1 MLDVEKYQVGSSKC
15 KSCKIIYGYIQGCL
29 DDILDS
35 QDQLVILI
43 EPRTDRIDQIQSLKI
58 KDQFKKP
65 FVLIKKVLVKTNILS
80 ETNFYYDKD
89 LDIYFMKDDG
99 LVVNGTNLF
108 NIKKNKVY
116 TTSMENI
123 IKEYAIQTI
132 HSLTININIKNCN
145 EIIQSVEAYNHI
157 LSRIYI
163 NNQIGNYQCK
173 ILHDFYNEG
182 TLPSSE
188 GTLPFIEGTLP
199 SIEGTYITFT
209 HKNLHIELPKILV
222 YFYESQSKRLK
233 EMTLLMQ
240 QYKMALV
247 INKLPDDTSNPPCRN
262 DDNVPCRVSRIIV
275 PYPESVKCIDT
286 EGNWLLK
293 PSKIY
298 YENVINNLA
307 CIFDSGTLPSN
318 EDNSLGLDIIIQF
331 NPKYFDSKNTL
342 QIMYPLDDNVFYINK
357 VFDIIYGTKNCM
369 FMLYQILKSKYFTD
383 YIEEKIAEKK
393 SLFKIFSKRYFYD
406 YISKIFVIKEI

>member
-1 MLDVEKYQVGSSKC
+1 MLDVEKYQTG
-15 KSCKIIYGYIQGCL
+15 CKIIYGYNPGCL

-35 QDQLVILI
+35 QGQLVILI

-58 KDQFKKP
+58 KDFI
-65 FVLIKKVLVKTNILS
+65 LIKKVLVKTNVLS
-80 ETNFYYDKD
+80 ETIFHYDKD
-89 LDIYFMKDDG
+89 RDIYFMKDDG
-99 LVVNGTNLF
+99 LVVNGSNLF
-108 NIKKNKVY
+108 NVKKYKAY

-123 IKEYAIQTI
+123 IKEYAIQNI

-163 NNQIGNYQCK
+163 NKQIGNYQCK
-173 ILHDFYNEG
+173 ILDDFYS
-182 TLPSSE
+182 TCKVLDQ
-188 GTLPFIEGTLP
+188 
-199 SIEGTYITFT
+199 YITFT

-222 YFYESQSKRLK
+222 YFYESQNKRLK

-247 INKLPDDTSNPPCRN
+247 INKLPDDLHQSGASARQDDLHRSGASALQDDQQDTSTITN
-262 DDNVPCRVSRIIV
+262 DTGDAGRQDDVSVIV
-275 PYPESVKCIDT
+275 PYPESIKYIDS
-286 EGNWLLK
+286 GILK

-307 CIFDSGTLPSN
+307 CIFDSDTLLSH
-318 EDNSLGLDIIIQF
+318 EGNSTELDIIIQF

-357 VFDIIYGTKNCM
+357 VFDVIYGTKNCM

-406 YISKIFVIKEI
+406 YISKIFIIKEI

>member
-1 MLDVEKYQVGSSKC
+1 MFFT
-15 KSCKIIYGYIQGCL
+15 IYFAFL
-29 DDILDS
+29 
-35 QDQLVILI
+35 
-43 EPRTDRIDQIQSLKI
+43 LKI
-58 KDQFKKP
+58 KDFI
-65 FVLIKKVLVKTNILS
+65 LIKKVLVKTNVLS
-80 ETNFYYDKD
+80 ETIFHYDKD
-89 LDIYFMKDDG
+89 HDIYFMKDDG
-99 LVVNGTNLF
+99 LVINGTNLF
-108 NIKKNKVY
+108 NIKKYKAY
-116 TTSMENI
+116 TTSMENV
-123 IKEYAIQTI
+123 IKEYAIQNI

-145 EIIQSVEAYNHI
+145 EIIQSIEAYNHI

-163 NNQIGNYQCK
+163 NKQIGNYQCK
-173 ILHDFYNEG
+173 ILDDFYSKV
-182 TLPSSE
+182 LDQ
-188 GTLPFIEGTLP
+188 
-199 SIEGTYITFT
+199 YITFT

-222 YFYESQSKRLK
+222 YFYESQNKRLK

-247 INKLPDDTSNPPCRN
+247 INKLQDS
-262 DDNVPCRVSRIIV
+262 VIV
-275 PYPESVKCIDT
+275 PYPESIKYIDT
-286 EGNWLLK
+286 GNWLLK

-307 CIFDSGTLPSN
+307 CIFESDTLPLPS
-318 EDNSLGLDIIIQF
+318 ELDIIIQF

-357 VFDIIYGTKNCM
+357 VFDVIYGTKNCM

-406 YISKIFVIKEI
+406 YISKIFIIKEI

>member
-1 MLDVEKYQVGSSKC
+1 MLDVEKYQTG
-15 KSCKIIYGYIQGCL
+15 CKIIYGYNPGCL

-35 QDQLVILI
+35 QGQLVILI

-58 KDQFKKP
+58 KDFI
-65 FVLIKKVLVKTNILS
+65 LIKKVLVKTNLLS
-80 ETNFYYDKD
+80 ETIFHYDKD
-89 LDIYFMKDDG
+89 RDIYFMKDDG
-99 LVVNGTNLF
+99 LVINGTNLF
-108 NIKKNKVY
+108 NIKKYKAY

-123 IKEYAIQTI
+123 IKEYAIQNI

-145 EIIQSVEAYNHI
+145 EIIQSIEAYNHI

-163 NNQIGNYQCK
+163 NKQIGNYQCK
-173 ILHDFYNEG
+173 ILDDFYSKV
-182 TLPSSE
+182 LDQ
-188 GTLPFIEGTLP
+188 
-199 SIEGTYITFT
+199 YITFT

-222 YFYESQSKRLK
+222 YFYESQNKKLK

-247 INKLPDDTSNPPCRN
+247 INKLPDGASARQ
-262 DDNVPCRVSRIIV
+262 DDVSVIV
-275 PYPESVKCIDT
+275 PYPESIKYIDT
-286 EGNWLLK
+286 GILK

-307 CIFDSGTLPSN
+307 CIFDSDTLPSN
-318 EDNSLGLDIIIQF
+318 SSELDIIIQF

-357 VFDIIYGTKNCM
+357 VFDVIYGTKNCM

>member
-1 MLDVEKYQVGSSKC
+1 MLDVEKSQSG
-15 KSCKIIYGYIQGCL
+15 CKIIYGYNPGCL
-29 DDILDS
+29 DDISDS
-35 QDQLVILI
+35 QGRLVILI
-43 EPRTDRIDQIQSLKI
+43 EPRADRIDQIQSLKI
-58 KDQFKKP
+58 KDFI
-65 FVLIKKVLVKTNILS
+65 LIKKVLVKTNVLS
-80 ETNFYYDKD
+80 ETIFHYDKD
-89 LDIYFMKDDG
+89 HDIYFMKDDG
-99 LVVNGTNLF
+99 LVINGTNLF
-108 NIKKNKVY
+108 NIKKYKAY

-123 IKEYAIQTI
+123 IKEYAIQNI

-145 EIIQSVEAYNHI
+145 EIIQSIEAYNHI

-163 NNQIGNYQCK
+163 NKQIGNYQCK
-173 ILHDFYNEG
+173 ILDDFYSKV
-182 TLPSSE
+182 LDQ
-188 GTLPFIEGTLP
+188 
-199 SIEGTYITFT
+199 YITFT

-222 YFYESQSKRLK
+222 YFYESQNKRLK

-247 INKLPDDTSNPPCRN
+247 PCLLSKSSVNVINKLQDS
-262 DDNVPCRVSRIIV
+262 VIV
-275 PYPESVKCIDT
+275 PYPESIKYIDT
-286 EGNWLLK
+286 GNWLLK

-307 CIFDSGTLPSN
+307 CIFDSDTLPSN
-318 EDNSLGLDIIIQF
+318 SSELDIIIQF

-357 VFDIIYGTKNCM
+357 VFDVIYGTKNCM

-406 YISKIFVIKEI
+406 YISKIFIIKEI

>member
-1 MLDVEKYQVGSSKC
+1 MLDVEKYQSG
-15 KSCKIIYGYIQGCL
+15 CKIIYGYNPGCL

-35 QDQLVILI
+35 QGQLVILI

-58 KDQFKKP
+58 KDFI
-65 FVLIKKVLVKTNILS
+65 LIKKVLVKTNVLS
-80 ETNFYYDKD
+80 ETFFHYDKD
-89 LDIYFMKDDG
+89 RDIYFMKDDG

-108 NIKKNKVY
+108 NVKKYKVY

-123 IKEYAIQTI
+123 IKEYAIQNI

-157 LSRIYI
+157 LSRIYM

-173 ILHDFYNEG
+173 ILDDFYSKGNVG
-182 TLPSSE
+182 TLPSSDIV
-188 GTLPFIEGTLP
+188 GKGTLP
-199 SIEGTYITFT
+199 SNGGTYITFT

-222 YFYESQSKRLK
+222 YFYESQNKRLK

-247 INKLPDDTSNPPCRN
+247 INKDETSNQQN
-262 DDNVPCRVSRIIV
+262 DDNVPCRTKVSGMIV
-275 PYPESVKCIDT
+275 PYPESIKCIDT
-286 EGNWLLK
+286 EGNGLLK

-307 CIFDSGTLPSN
+307 CIFDSDN
-318 EDNSLGLDIIIQF
+318 INSLELDIIIQF
-331 NPKYFDSKNTL
+331 NPKYFNSKNTL

-357 VFDIIYGTKNCM
+357 VFDVIYGTKNCM

>member
-1 MLDVEKYQVGSSKC
+1 MLDVEKYHTG
-15 KSCKIIYGYIQGCL
+15 CKIIYGYNPGCL

-35 QDQLVILI
+35 QGQLVILI

-58 KDQFKKP
+58 KDFI
-65 FVLIKKVLVKTNILS
+65 LIKKVLVKTNLLS
-80 ETNFYYDKD
+80 ETIFHYDKD
-89 LDIYFMKDDG
+89 RDIYFMKDDG
-99 LVVNGTNLF
+99 LVINGTNLF
-108 NIKKNKVY
+108 NIKKYKAY

-123 IKEYAIQTI
+123 IKEYAIQNI

-163 NNQIGNYQCK
+163 NKQIGNYQCK
-173 ILHDFYNEG
+173 ILDDFYSKV
-182 TLPSSE
+182 LDQ
-188 GTLPFIEGTLP
+188 
-199 SIEGTYITFT
+199 YITFT

-222 YFYESQSKRLK
+222 YFYESQNKKLK

-247 INKLPDDTSNPPCRN
+247 PCLLSKSSVNVINKLQDS
-262 DDNVPCRVSRIIV
+262 VIV
-275 PYPESVKCIDT
+275 PYPESIKYIDT
-286 EGNWLLK
+286 GNWLLK

-307 CIFDSGTLPSN
+307 CIFDSDTLPSN
-318 EDNSLGLDIIIQF
+318 SSELDIIIQF

-357 VFDIIYGTKNCM
+357 VFDVIYGTKNCM

-406 YISKIFVIKEI
+406 YISKIFIIKEI

>member
-1 MLDVEKYQVGSSKC
+1 MSDVEKYQSG
-15 KSCKIIYGYIQGCL
+15 CKIIYGYNPGCL

-35 QDQLVILI
+35 QGQLVILI

-58 KDQFKKP
+58 KDFI
-65 FVLIKKVLVKTNILS
+65 LIKKVLVKTNVLS
-80 ETNFYYDKD
+80 ETIFHYDKD
-89 LDIYFMKDDG
+89 RDIYFMKDDG
-99 LVVNGTNLF
+99 LVVNGSNLF
-108 NIKKNKVY
+108 NVKKYKAY

-123 IKEYAIQTI
+123 IKEYAIQNI

-145 EIIQSVEAYNHI
+145 EIIQSIEAYNHI
-157 LSRIYI
+157 LSRIHI
-163 NNQIGNYQCK
+163 NKQIGNYQCK
-173 ILHDFYNEG
+173 ILDDFYSKV
-182 TLPSSE
+182 LDQ
-188 GTLPFIEGTLP
+188 
-199 SIEGTYITFT
+199 YITFT

-222 YFYESQSKRLK
+222 YFYESQNKRLK

-247 INKLPDDTSNPPCRN
+247 INKLPDDLHRSGASALQDDQQDTSTITN
-262 DDNVPCRVSRIIV
+262 DTGDVGRQDDVSVIV
-275 PYPESVKCIDT
+275 PYPESIKYIDS
-286 EGNWLLK
+286 GILK

-307 CIFDSGTLPSN
+307 CIFDSDKS
-318 EDNSLGLDIIIQF
+318 NSLELDIIIQF

-357 VFDIIYGTKNCM
+357 VFDVIYGTKNCM

-406 YISKIFVIKEI
+406 YISKIFIIKEI

>member
-1 MLDVEKYQVGSSKC
+1 MLDVEKYQAGSSKC
-15 KSCKIIYGYIQGCL
+15 KSCKIIYGYIPGCL

-35 QDQLVILI
+35 QGQLVILI
-43 EPRTDRIDQIQSLKI
+43 EPRTDHIDQIQSLKI
-58 KDQFKKP
+58 KDPFKKL

-80 ETNFYYDKD
+80 ETNFLYDKD
-89 LDIYFMKDDG
+89 RDIYFMKDDG
-99 LVVNGTNLF
+99 LVINGTNLF
-108 NIKKNKVY
+108 NIKKYKVY

-123 IKEYAIQTI
+123 IKEYAIQNI

-163 NNQIGNYQCK
+163 NNQIDNYQCK
-173 ILHDFYNEG
+173 ILDDFYSKDNEG
-182 TLPSSE
+182 TLPSSDIVGKGTLPSNE
-188 GTLPFIEGTLP
+188 GTLP
-199 SIEGTYITFT
+199 TYITFT

-233 EMTLLMQ
+233 EMTLLIQ

-247 INKLPDDTSNPPCRN
+247 INKDETSNQP
-262 DDNVPCRVSRIIV
+262 RIIV

-307 CIFDSGTLPSN
+307 CIFDN

>member
-1 MLDVEKYQVGSSKC
+1 MLDVEKYHTG
-15 KSCKIIYGYIQGCL
+15 CKIIYGYNPGCL

-35 QDQLVILI
+35 QGQLVILI

-58 KDQFKKP
+58 KDFI
-65 FVLIKKVLVKTNILS
+65 LIKKVLVKTNLLS
-80 ETNFYYDKD
+80 ETIFHYDKD
-89 LDIYFMKDDG
+89 RDIYFMKDDG
-99 LVVNGTNLF
+99 LVINGTNLF
-108 NIKKNKVY
+108 NIKKYKAY

-123 IKEYAIQTI
+123 IKEYAIQNI

-163 NNQIGNYQCK
+163 NKQIGNYQCK
-173 ILHDFYNEG
+173 ILDDFYSKV
-182 TLPSSE
+182 LDQ
-188 GTLPFIEGTLP
+188 
-199 SIEGTYITFT
+199 YITFT

-222 YFYESQSKRLK
+222 YFYESQNKKLK

-247 INKLPDDTSNPPCRN
+247 INKLPDGASARQDDQQDTSTITN
-262 DDNVPCRVSRIIV
+262 DTGASARQDDLHRSGASARQDDVSVIV
-275 PYPESVKCIDT
+275 PYPESIKYIDT
-286 EGNWLLK
+286 GNWLLK

-307 CIFDSGTLPSN
+307 CIFDSDTLPSN
-318 EDNSLGLDIIIQF
+318 SSELDIIIQF

-357 VFDIIYGTKNCM
+357 VFDVIYGTKNCM

-406 YISKIFVIKEI
+406 YISKIFIIKEI